1 MKKTQ
6 LLKKIRIILILFI
19 LSLIVS
25 GITAF
30 PIESELQF
38 LNQYNS
44 MYPELIKNW
53 LSEIY
58 IAVKTTNENFPYLSY
73 GTDWL
78 AFAHIILAIFF
89 IGPLIN
95 PVKNI
100 FIIQSGIIACILVF
114 PLAFIAGN
122 IRQIPFFWQ
131 LIDCSFGLFGAI
143 PLIWCYYLTRKLEK
157 IS

>member
-1 MKKTQ
+1 
-6 LLKKIRIILILFI
+6 
-19 LSLIVS
+19 
-25 GITAF
+25 
-30 PIESELQF
+30 
-38 LNQYNS
+38 

-53 LSEIY
+53 LTKIY

-131 LIDCSFGLFGAI
+131 IIDCSFGFFGAI
-143 PLIWCYYLTRKLEK
+143 PLIWCYYLTMKLEK